1 MPNTAVPAAGGA
13 MPAVLTS
20 RRSLLVALTAT
31 PAIVVPLVAVN
42 AAQGDDAELYAL
54 EAEIRRLHQAIDEIT
69 SSRITPFDEEW
80 VSLLRPA
87 EPVWE
92 RMGLEPRVAVESL
105 EAANAFI
112 ESSRRRAA
120 IEQVEELYKP
130 LHRMLEKLID
140 TPARTQEGRVLKVSS
155 LIQFVLHSPA
165 QDWRG
170 PDSELDWDCSLT
182 RRLLGEYAG
191 LTEAELAAI

>member
-1 MPNTAVPAAGGA
+1 MPNTTVSAAGGA

-20 RRSLLVALTAT
+20 RRSILAALAAT
-31 PAIVVPLVAVN
+31 PAIVVPVN
-42 AAQGDDAELYAL
+42 AAQGDDAELLAL
-54 EAEIRRLHQAIDEIT
+54 DAEIRRLHREIDEIT
-69 SSRITPFDEEW
+69 ASRITPLDEEW
-80 VSLLRPA
+80 DRLLRPA
-87 EPVWE
+87 DPIWE
-92 RMGLEPRVAVESL
+92 RMGLEPRVTEESL
-105 EAANAFI
+105 EAANAC
-112 ESSRRRAA
+112 ESSGRTAA
-120 IEQVEELYKP
+120 IKQVEELYTP
-130 LHRMLEKLID
+130 LHRLLEKLID
-140 TPARTQEGRVLKVSS
+140 TPARTQEGRVLKVRS